1 MVIILDHDPFFIATG
16 MKSETGIEVTVA
28 LHQKYKD
35 LLLAIATDLVHH
47 KNIFFSCKEYLP
59 PIQCCSAAKQK

>member
-1 MVIILDHDPFFIATG
+1 
-16 MKSETGIEVTVA
+16 MKSETGIEVMVA

-35 LLLAIATDLVHH
+35 LLLEIATDLVHH